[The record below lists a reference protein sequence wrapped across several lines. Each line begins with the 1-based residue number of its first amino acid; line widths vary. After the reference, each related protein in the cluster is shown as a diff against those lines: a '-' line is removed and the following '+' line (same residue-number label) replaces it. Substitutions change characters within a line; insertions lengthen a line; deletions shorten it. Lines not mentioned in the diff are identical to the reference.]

1 MDNFSKDLI
10 TKYPTLF
17 PKDENGQ
24 PKEPV
29 CDIFCPPG
37 WQKIVDALCHSIT
50 QYTLHT
56 KRSIPNPAAK
66 WERMRYRF
74 VLNTFKKLIYKLFDP
89 YSEYYTGDKSAWLI
103 TPAIKDRL
111 NDSYKMRLRKW
122 VDRVIYPQKTPF
134 YLLAPICSDVTIVQ
148 IKEKFG
154 ALRVYFDGGD
164 ECVQG
169 MVFLAEDMS
178 TRTCEISGDVGFMH
192 KKNMWYKTLSPE
204 QAHKLGYKRTNELS

>member
-10 TKYPTLF
+10 TKYPSIF
-17 PKDENGQ
+17 PKDSDGV
-24 PKEPV
+24 PREPD
-29 CDIFCPPG
+29 CGIFCPPG
-37 WQKIVDALCHSIT
+37 WQKIIDDLCHSIA

-56 KRSIPNPAAK
+56 QRTIPNPDAK
-66 WERMRYRF
+66 LARLKHRF
-74 VLNTFKKLIYKLFDP
+74 VLKPLRNLVYSLFDP
-89 YSEYYTGDKSAWLI
+89 YSEYRTSDGVSWLI
-103 TPAIKDRL
+103 TPVIKDKL
-111 NDSYKMRLRKW
+111 KDSYKMKIRKW
-122 VDRVIYPQKTPF
+122 VDGLVYSSKTPL
-134 YLLAPICSDVTIVQ
+134 YIAAPICPDVTIAQ

-154 ALRVYFDGGD
+154 ALRVYLDGGD

-192 KKNMWYKTLSPE
+192 KKSMWYKTLSPE